1 MCTSLNPR
9 GISSTSQAAQV
20 DYSGFVHAR
29 VCLSSPQQAI
39 VQKNTGKVDCIGLEG
54 SLWHVSVCRG
64 SKQIV
69 RGSVICGSWSL
80 PFLSKGPRT
89 VRNKLLEQTLY
100 AHLVQSRICAGRKW
114 KGQRGTSET
123 ISPTPGSG
131 TGNCSSKGET
141 VLAMPGFED
150 MSSVPQSIDNS
161 MFVESLMPKKEIGA
175 QRFLEEHP
183 QYDGR
188 GVVIAIFDSGV
199 DPAAEGM
206 QITTDGKPKI
216 IDVLDC
222 TGSGDVDTSTVVEA
236 DEDGYIIGA
245 SGARLQINREWK
257 NPTGKWRVGSK
268 LAFSLFTKE
277 LTPRLKVVM
286 DHYCSVGTVNQYS
299 CLWIFLSRRML
310 VAYLS
315 R

>member
-39 VQKNTGKVDCIGLEG
+39 VQKNSGKVDCIGLEG

-64 SKQIV
+64 SEQIV
-69 RGSVICGSWSL
+69 RGSVICSSWSL

-100 AHLVQSRICAGRKW
+100 AHLVQSRIWAGRKW

-131 TGNCSSKGET
+131 SGNCSSKGET

-150 MSSVPQSIDNS
+150 MSSVPESIDNS

-183 QYDGR
+183 HYDGR
-188 GVVIAIFDSGV
+188 GVVIAIF
-199 DPAAEGM
+199 
-206 QITTDGKPKI
+206 GKALPW
-216 IDVLDC
+216 D
-222 TGSGDVDTSTVVEA
+222 
-236 DEDGYIIGA
+236 
-245 SGARLQINREWK
+245 
-257 NPTGKWRVGSK
+257 SK
-268 LAFSLFTKE
+268 LLQVRRPYSNLISSF
-277 LTPRLKVVM
+277 KVLEM
-286 DHYCSVGTVNQYS
+286 GP
-299 CLWIFLSRRML
+299 
-310 VAYLS
+310 
-315 R
+315 

>member
-1 MCTSLNPR
+1 MCTSFNPR

-39 VQKNTGKVDCIGLEG
+39 VQKNSGKVDCIGLEG
-54 SLWHVSVCRG
+54 SLWHVRVCRG
-64 SKQIV
+64 SEQIV
-69 RGSVICGSWSL
+69 RGSVICSSWSL
-80 PFLSKGPRT
+80 RFLSKGPRT

-100 AHLVQSRICAGRKW
+100 AHLVQSRMRAGRKW
-114 KGQRGTSET
+114 KGQRATSEP

-131 TGNCSSKGET
+131 TGNCSSEAET

-188 GVVIAIFDSGV
+188 GVVIAIF
-199 DPAAEGM
+199 
-206 QITTDGKPKI
+206 GK
-216 IDVLDC
+216 
-222 TGSGDVDTSTVVEA
+222 A
-236 DEDGYIIGA
+236 
-245 SGARLQINREWK
+245 LQWD
-257 NPTGKWRVGSK
+257 SK
-268 LAFSLFTKE
+268 LLQVRRPYSNLISS
-277 LTPRLKVVM
+277 LKVLEM
-286 DHYCSVGTVNQYS
+286 GP
-299 CLWIFLSRRML
+299 
-310 VAYLS
+310 
-315 R
+315 